1 MHVGTGGYHDRSS
14 VRMLGAM
21 TSLIEFKGITK
32 SYGGPAGRPA
42 LDNLSLQVGKGEF
55 TAIMGPSGSGKSTLL
70 HLVAGLDHA
79 SSGSLVVD
87 GHDLSRLSEA
97 DLARFR
103 RSRIG
108 FVFQFFHLLNN
119 LSVLDNV
126 LIAAQLAGTDEV
138 ASRNRAH
145 ELLRELGI
153 SDKVREYPAKLSGG
167 ERQRVAV
174 ARALIN
180 HPAVVLAD
188 EPTGA
193 LDTRTGEQVME
204 LLVGFNERGQTVLL
218 ATHDIEIARRYARRI
233 VQLRDG
239 GLAADSSSDVQPQG
253 TFP

>member
-1 MHVGTGGYHDRSS
+1 
-14 VRMLGAM
+14 MLAAM
-21 TSLIEFKGITK
+21 TSLIELKGITK

-42 LDNLSLQVGKGEF
+42 LDNLNLQVGKGEF

-70 HLVAGLDHA
+70 HLMAGLDHA

-87 GHDLSRLSEA
+87 GHDLSRLGEA

-108 FVFQFFHLLNN
+108 VVFQFFHLLNN

-126 LIAAQLAGTDEV
+126 LLAAQLAGTGEA
-138 ASRNRAH
+138 ASRTRAH

-180 HPAVVLAD
+180 QPAVLLAD

-204 LLVGFNERGQTVLL
+204 LLVGFNQRGQTVLL
-218 ATHDIEIARRYARRI
+218 ATHDIELARRYARRI
-233 VQLRDG
+233 VQLLDG
-239 GLAADSSSDVQPQG
+239 RLAADSLADVQPQG
-253 TFP
+253 TFR

>member
-126 LIAAQLAGTDEV
+126 LIAAQLTGAQEV
-138 ASRNRAH
+138 PSRARAQG
-145 ELLRELGI
+145 LLDELGI

-174 ARALIN
+174 ARAL
-180 HPAVVLAD
+180 
-188 EPTGA
+188 
-193 LDTRTGEQVME
+193 
-204 LLVGFNERGQTVLL
+204 
-218 ATHDIEIARRYARRI
+218 
-233 VQLRDG
+233 
-239 GLAADSSSDVQPQG
+239 
-253 TFP
+253 